1 MPSEYGQ
8 DQWVLGLTEGRK
20 GFFLDTGAGH
30 PIDGSNTEALE
41 RAGWDGICAEPVPEY
56 FHLLKLKRR
65 CHTFNVALSDTPG
78 SVEYTF
84 AEIATLS
91 GIYDCFTPEAKQ
103 RNKAD
108 TARRQKI
115 EAWTMERLLDEG
127 RAPSHIDYWS
137 LDTEGSE
144 WLLIKSFPWNKY
156 TVFAISVEHNNEEP
170 KRSLIRE
177 FLTAKNYTYV
187 HRPDAPYEDYYVLHT
202 GHPQQN
208 PERAS

>member
-41 RAGWDGICAEPVPEY
+41 RLGWNGICAEPVPEY

-65 CHTFNVALSDTPG
+65 CHCFNVVLSDTQG
-78 SVEYTF
+78 TVEFTL
-84 AEIATLS
+84 ADVATLS
-91 GIYDCFTPEAKQ
+91 GIYNCFTPEAKA
-103 RNKAD
+103 RNHAD
-108 TARRQKI
+108 SARRVTL
-115 EAWTMERLLDEG
+115 ETWTMQRLLDEG
-127 RAPSHIDYWS
+127 RAPNLIDYWS

-144 WLLIKSFPWNKY
+144 WLLIKSFPWDKY
-156 TVFAISVEHNNEEP
+156 TVFALSIEHNHEEP
-170 KRSLIRE
+170 KRTLIRK
-177 FLTAKNYTYV
+177 FLQDKNYTLIQ
-187 HRPDAPYEDYYVLHT
+187 RSEALYEDYYVLHT

-208 PERAS
+208 PERIT